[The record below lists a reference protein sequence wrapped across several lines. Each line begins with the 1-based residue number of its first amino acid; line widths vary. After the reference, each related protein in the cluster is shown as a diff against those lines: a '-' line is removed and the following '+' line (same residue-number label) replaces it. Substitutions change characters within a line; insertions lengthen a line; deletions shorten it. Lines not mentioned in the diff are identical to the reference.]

1 MKRIT
6 NELIKKFREYLLNE
20 EKAVATIEKY
30 IHDVLVFMTWM
41 AGAEVTKMAV
51 LEYKQELT
59 EKYAPASVNGLL
71 DSTLSGDTERADFYA
86 ELGNDRSVI
95 VQITNAVI
103 RKIKNMLVAS

>member
-1 MKRIT
+1 M
-6 NELIKKFREYLLNE
+6 
-20 EKAVATIEKY
+20 
-30 IHDVLVFMTWM
+30 
-41 AGAEVTKMAV
+41 
-51 LEYKQELT
+51 
-59 EKYAPASVNGLL
+59 KYADAEKEIGNIVSELSEDDSLVSNVRDSNESAYEAAITDRVTSKITDGLL